1 MHSHRLR
8 IFVSIIIAFIFVNL
22 YGRLTTGPIENIFS
36 GLKFNPS
43 SLTKLFTI
51 NFSPRND
58 NLPLVRLNG
67 GSSSFDLIAISSVPT
82 EVPEE
87 IISPT
92 PTVLLKQPT
101 PPTIVSKKA
110 GPTPT
115 PPSKPSITPK
125 PTKIPTPTMMTI
137 AVIRPGN
144 SLKEIAQI
152 AQNATC
158 TPAALLLA
166 VKSIETGQ
174 SFFSVSTSAFKTY
187 NTYGWW
193 KTAGLSCSA
202 YGYNTITGIV
212 PYDSADAGKRCQDP
226 IGIQSAASQEIM
238 GLMQLSKPEQIAY
251 TDDFQRAFKVGE
263 VDRRVIFDAMVI
275 AGFHFKNISLE
286 RSKDCVNWDLKYVA
300 KMACKYQ
307 GVCKY
312 DYGTGNYK
320 DYCQAVCEAYGKFGG
335 PKLNCAK
342 IADTLKAGTCDFK

>member
-1 MHSHRLR
+1 MKQNLK
-8 IFVSIIIAFIFVNL
+8 ILVSMIVAFLVVIL
-22 YGRLTTGPIENIFS
+22 YGRLSNGGNVKNIFS

-43 SLTKLFTI
+43 SLTKLFTL
-51 NFSPRND
+51 NFNVRND
-58 NLPLVRLNG
+58 NLPLVRQNG
-67 GSSSFDLIAISSVPT
+67 GSSYFDLSVISSTPT
-82 EVPEE
+82 EVPKE

-92 PTVLLKQPT
+92 VISVFSQPTSPTVVITKASPT
-101 PPTIVSKKA
+101 VIPKSTK
-110 GPTPT
+110 
-115 PPSKPSITPK
+115 TPK
-125 PTKIPTPTMMTI
+125 PTKVPTPTMMTI
-137 AVIRPGN
+137 GTVRPGN
-144 SLKEIAQI
+144 SLQEIAQI
-152 AQNATC
+152 AQNASC
-158 TPAALLLA
+158 TPAALLLG

-174 SFFSVSTSAFKTY
+174 SFFNTSTSTFKTY

-193 KTAGLSCSA
+193 ENAGLSCGGF
-202 YGYNTITGIV
+202 GYNTITGIV
-212 PYDSADAGKRCQDP
+212 PVDSADAGKRCQNP
-226 IGIQSAASQEIM
+226 VGVQSASGQGIM
-238 GLMQLSKPEQIAY
+238 GLMQLNQMEQAAY

-263 VDRRVIFDAMVI
+263 VDRRILFDAMVI

-312 DYGTGNYK
+312 DYGTGNNI